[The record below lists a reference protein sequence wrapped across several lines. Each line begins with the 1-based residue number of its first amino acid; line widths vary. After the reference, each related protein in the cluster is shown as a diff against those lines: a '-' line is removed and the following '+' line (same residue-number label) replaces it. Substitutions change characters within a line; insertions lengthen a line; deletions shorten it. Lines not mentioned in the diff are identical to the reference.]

1 MKYAFIRDNAET
13 WPVRL
18 LARLLEVHP
27 SGYYAWLQQPET
39 ISASEECSLHEL
51 VRQMWRDSRGEYG
64 YRRTYEDLRDL
75 GEVCSQGRVRK
86 ILKDVKIEAQSV
98 INVPCPHVE
107 KSATYC
113 PPRLVGKFFHPP
125 LPNLRWIV
133 GASAIATNEGQINLA
148 IIIDLFSGRIIRW
161 VLHDVDARELQLR
174 ALQTLLLGK
183 QAQQKIL
190 VHFDG
195 AIRYTHREWR
205 CALKLVDPERLIIRR
220 EPCQELHHID
230 NFFQWLL
237 NERINEIAFSTKKE
251 VQFLLFDLVSKFNE
265 MKIKASSS
273 NPLLVRMPDMPYGGY
288 GFTL

>member
-190 VHFDG
+190 VHFG
-195 AIRYTHREWR
+195 SATRYTHKEWR
-205 CALKLVDPERLIIRR
+205 CALKLVDPEKLIIRR
-220 EPCQELHHID
+220 GPCQDLNHVEH
-230 NFFQWLL
+230 FFQWLL
-237 NERINEIAFSTKKE
+237 TEKVDKTIIATKKE
-251 VQFLLFDLVSKFNE
+251 IHSLLFDFTNEFNSQRSPE
-265 MKIKASSS
+265 CAL
-273 NPLLVRMPDMPYGGY
+273 NPLLVRMPDMPYGTY
-288 GFTL
+288 DFTM